1 MSLQPNLPLNTNFT
15 IKAITLTVIIISVL
29 MLVNLLILGIASLN
43 GVSIASESDLIKL
56 LDNKENL
63 GLVKTIVGTN
73 HLLTF
78 IVAPLIFLS
87 IFYQKKIRR
96 YLQLRHFQ
104 PIYLLLFP
112 LALFMLYP
120 LMGYLAFY
128 IDKIDFPDF
137 LSRMD
142 ADATESLTKLLK
154 MDHPTDLLINLLLIA
169 ILPGIGEELL
179 FRGIIQKEIY
189 QKWNR
194 PHLAIWVTAFIFAAF
209 HFQVVGFL
217 PKMMIGVVL
226 GYAYYF
232 SKSLILPM
240 VIHAINNGF
249 ATVSYYFAGDTIS
262 AENIPDQNIS
272 LGSVIISTIIFAM
285 TMYYIYHIYQLSN
298 LVEHE

>member
-1 MSLQPNLPLNTNFT
+1 MQ
-15 IKAITLTVIIISVL
+15 
-29 MLVNLLILGIASLN
+29 
-43 GVSIASESDLIKL
+43 L
-56 LDNKENL
+56 LDDEVNL
-63 GLVKTIVGTN
+63 GLVKAIVGIN

-78 IVAPLIFLS
+78 IAAPLIFLT
-87 IFYQKKIRR
+87 IFYKNKIKQ

-120 LMGYLAFY
+120 LMGYLAFF

-137 LSRMD
+137 LSQMD
-142 ADATESLTKLLK
+142 ADATESLTRLLK
-154 MDHPTDLLINLLLIA
+154 MDHPIDLIINLLLIS

-209 HFQVVGFL
+209 HFQIVGFL

-226 GYAYYF
+226 GYAYFF
-232 SKSLILPM
+232 SGSLILPM

-249 ATVSYYFAGDTIS
+249 ATVSYYFAGEGTK
-262 AENIPDQNIS
+262 AENIPDQNIP
-272 LGSVIISTIIFAM
+272 LGSVIISTMLFAL
-285 TMYYIYHIYQLSN
+285 TMYYIYHIYLQSQLA
-298 LVEHE
+298 EHE

>member
-1 MSLQPNLPLNTNFT
+1 LSLQAKHPLSTNFS

-29 MLVNLLILGIASLN
+29 VLVNMLILGLASVN
-43 GVSIASESDLIKL
+43 GINITSESDLMEL
-56 LDNKENL
+56 LDDQENL
-63 GLVKTIVGTN
+63 GLVKTIVGIN

-78 IVAPLIFLS
+78 VVAPLIFLT
-87 IFYQKKIRR
+87 IFYRNRIWQ

-128 IDKIDFPDF
+128 IDMIDFPDF
-137 LSRMD
+137 LSKMD

-154 MDHPTDLLINLLLIA
+154 MDHATDLLINLVLIA

-226 GYAYYF
+226 GYAFYF
-232 SKSLILPM
+232 SRSLILPM

-249 ATVSYYFAGDTIS
+249 ATVSYYFAGDAIK
-262 AENIPDQNIS
+262 AENIPDQNVP
-272 LGSVIISTIIFAM
+272 LGSVIISTLLFAM
-285 TMYYIYHIYQLSN
+285 TMYYIYHIYLQSH

>member
-1 MSLQPNLPLNTNFT
+1 M
-15 IKAITLTVIIISVL
+15 
-29 MLVNLLILGIASLN
+29 LILGIASIN
-43 GVSIASESDLIKL
+43 GINITSESDLMQL
-56 LDNKENL
+56 LDDEVNL
-63 GLVKTIVGTN
+63 GLIKAIVGIN

-78 IVAPLIFLS
+78 IAAPLIFLT
-87 IFYQKKIRR
+87 IFYRNKIKQ

-120 LMGYLAFY
+120 LMGYLAFF

-137 LSRMD
+137 LSQMD
-142 ADATESLTKLLK
+142 ADATESLTRLLK
-154 MDHPTDLLINLLLIA
+154 MDHPIDLIINLLLIS

-209 HFQVVGFL
+209 HFQIVGFL

-226 GYAYYF
+226 GYAYFF
-232 SKSLILPM
+232 SGSLILPM

-249 ATVSYYFAGDTIS
+249 ATVSYYFAGEGIK
-262 AENIPDQNIS
+262 AENIPDQNIP
-272 LGSVIISTIIFAM
+272 LGSVIISTMLFAL
-285 TMYYIYHIYQLSN
+285 TMYYIYHIYLQSQLA
-298 LVEHE
+298 EHE